1 MRFRKRA
8 EDHVKVDVDAAAS
21 AGAGRARQGARGRA
35 SRDRDRRN
43 DKVGRSPEKS
53 HQLTRGGDRQT
64 IHELR
69 QRLSTGSICRLGDPR
84 SSMDHAGF
92 FHETRVKLGWG
103 CGGLDKKH

>member
-53 HQLTRGGDRQT
+53 HQLTRGEIARPFM
-64 IHELR
+64 
-69 QRLSTGSICRLGDPR
+69 SLGN
-84 SSMDHAGF
+84 GF
-92 FHETRVKLGWG
+92 RRAVFAVLETRGAPWIMRGSFMRLVSSLAGAVAG
-103 CGGLDKKH
+103 